1 MRGSSGRLRRPGPYN
16 PGVIVARSFE
26 FQAAHHL
33 PHHPGK
39 CHRLHGHTYRLEVR
53 CKGPVDPASGMVV
66 DFAHVRKL
74 VETHV
79 IDVLDHQLL
88 NDFLENPTAELV
100 AAWIWKQLIDTALPV
115 SEIRLH
121 ETSACYV
128 VYSGPDAT

>member
-1 MRGSSGRLRRPGPYN
+1 
-16 PGVIVARSFE
+16 VIVSRSFE

-33 PHHPGK
+33 PNHPGK

-53 CKGPVDPASGMVV
+53 CEGPVDPTSGMVV
-66 DFAHVRKL
+66 DFADVRKL
-74 VETHV
+74 VEAKV
-79 IDVLDHQLL
+79 LDVLDHQLL

-100 AAWIWKQLIDTALPV
+100 AVWIWDRLSQTALPL

-128 VYSGPDAT
+128 VYRGPNVT